1 MAVFFE
7 ANGCWRLSWINRPM
21 TRPLTGERIDLTSS
35 GVIEHVAFSAC
46 VVVVDLISIFD
57 AAVERRLSEIP
68 SSEKCHRG
76 VLDATNYIMA
86 LLRRATIS
94 VPVCINSMTAFALNG

>member
-21 TRPLTGERIDLTSS
+21 TRPLTGERIDQASS
-35 GVIEHVAFSAC
+35 GVIEHVALSAC
-46 VVVVDLISIFD
+46 VVLVDLISIFN
-57 AAVERRLSEIP
+57 AAVERRLRETP
-68 SSEKCHRG
+68 PLQKCHRG

-94 VPVCINSMTAFALNG
+94 VPVCINNITAFALNG

>member
-35 GVIEHVAFSAC
+35 GVIEHGTFSAC
-46 VVVVDLISIFD
+46 VVLVDLISIFD

-68 SSEKCHRG
+68 SSEKNVIG
-76 VLDATNYIMA
+76 V
-86 LLRRATIS
+86 S
-94 VPVCINSMTAFALNG
+94 